1 MENQEILFMTS
12 AELAKNIAQQVV
24 EHRIRLNY
32 KQKDFAKKIGMAL
45 RTYERFEHTG
55 KVSFENLLSILAGIG
70 KKDIFTK
77 ALALDQ
83 VEQLGIEA
91 FIEKDNVKKRKRVRS

>member
-1 MENQEILFMTS
+1 MENQETLFMTS
-12 AELAKNIAQQVV
+12 TELAKNIALQVV

-70 KKDIFTK
+70 KKDIITK
-77 ALALDQ
+77 ALVLDQ

-91 FIEKDNVKKRKRVRS
+91 FIEKDNVKKRKRVRD